1 MGKREKMN
9 KQEIIQK
16 YQLDS
21 SHFWKH
27 KQTGKDII
35 SFEAIEIMIDFHN
48 IKFDLPTQN
57 FSNQD
62 GEVSL
67 LISGSM
73 DDRTCWS
80 FGEANS
86 KNCYIDYKWAMAEKR
101 GKARVCMK
109 LLGFYGGN
117 NGFYSDVEME
127 ITGEIQ
133 NNADFDI

>member
-1 MGKREKMN
+1 MN

-16 YQLDS
+16 YGLDT

-35 SFEAIEIMIDFHN
+35 SFEAIEIMIDHHDIQFET
-48 IKFDLPTQN
+48 PTRN
-57 FSNQD
+57 HSNQD
-62 GEVSL
+62 GEVAL
-67 LISGSM
+67 LIIGTM
-73 DDRTCWS
+73 DNRTCWS
-80 FGEANS
+80 FGEANDS
-86 KNCYIDYKWAMAEKR
+86 NCYIDYKWAMAEKR

-127 ITGEIQ
+127 ITGGIQ
-133 NNADFDI
+133 DNADFDI